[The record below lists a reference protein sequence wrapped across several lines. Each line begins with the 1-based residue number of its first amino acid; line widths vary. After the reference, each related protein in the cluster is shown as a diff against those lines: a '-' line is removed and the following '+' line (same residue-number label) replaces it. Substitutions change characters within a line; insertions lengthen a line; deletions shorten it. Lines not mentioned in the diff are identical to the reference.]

1 MNLQVILQKI
11 HIIDF
16 QVFLIA
22 RRVSRSFLKLN
33 MFLSRQAMFGLSIC
47 ARNVNQ
53 LSRIESLLSKPK
65 LRSYARPVTTALE
78 NYESS
83 IYSSGKTEY
92 ANVNWDELGFA
103 LTKTDYMYVM
113 NCSKDEEIFSEGILT
128 RFGNIE
134 LCPSSG
140 ILNYGQG
147 LFEGLKAYRKED
159 DGILLFRPEENALRM
174 KMGADRMCMPSPT
187 VEQFIDAVKR
197 TVLANK
203 RWVPPHGRGALYIRP
218 LLMGTGPN
226 LGVKP
231 ASEYTFLAYASP
243 VGNYHK
249 SPMNLV
255 VEDKVC
261 RAAPGGTGGVKA
273 VTNYS
278 PIYKTLGQAKA
289 RGFTDVLFLDA
300 LTGRNIE
307 EGSAFNIFVLKGN
320 VISTPTAHGTILPGI
335 TRKSIIEIASTL
347 GYQVEERDV
356 PIEEVFDAEEVFCT
370 GTAMVLKSVVSI
382 TYQGKRIEYKMGEE
396 PVAQK
401 LHATLTGIQT
411 GLIEDKMGWTVEV
424 D

>member
-1 MNLQVILQKI
+1 M
-11 HIIDF
+11 
-16 QVFLIA
+16 
-22 RRVSRSFLKLN
+22 
-33 MFLSRQAMFGLSIC
+33 GSIQEKVEC
-47 ARNVNQ
+47 REKA
-53 LSRIESLLSKPK
+53 
-65 LRSYARPVTTALE
+65 
-78 NYESS
+78 
-83 IYSSGKTEY
+83 EY

-113 NCSKDEEIFSEGILT
+113 NWCKDEEKFSQGNLT
-128 RFGNIE
+128 QFGNIE
-134 LCPSSG
+134 LCPSSA

-159 DGILLFRPEENALRM
+159 EGILLFRPEENALRM
-174 KMGADRMCMPSPT
+174 KIGADRMCMPSPT
-187 VEQFIDAVKR
+187 IEQFIDAVKN

-218 LLMGTGPN
+218 LLMGTGQN
-226 LGVKP
+226 LGLKP

-249 SPMNLV
+249 GDMNLI
-255 VEDKVC
+255 VEDKAY

-278 PIYKTLGQAKA
+278 PIYKSLTQAKA
-289 RGFTDVLFLDA
+289 KGFSDVLYLDA

-307 EGSAFNIFVLKGN
+307 EGSACNIFILKGY

-335 TRKSIIEIASTL
+335 TRKSIIEIALSF
-347 GYQVEERDV
+347 GYQVEERAV

-370 GTAMVLKSVVSI
+370 GTAMVLKSVASI
-382 TYQGKRIEYKMGEE
+382 TYQGKRIEYKMGADT
-396 PVAQK
+396 VGQK
-401 LHATLTGIQT
+401 LHARLTGIQN
-411 GLIEDKMGWTVEV
+411 GLVEDKMGWTIEI

>member
-1 MNLQVILQKI
+1 
-11 HIIDF
+11 
-16 QVFLIA
+16 
-22 RRVSRSFLKLN
+22 
-33 MFLSRQAMFGLSIC
+33 MFSLGIC
-47 ARNVNQ
+47 ATKLNQ
-53 LSRIESLLSKPK
+53 LSRIEALLSKPK
-65 LRSYARPVTTALE
+65 LRCYARPVTGALE
-78 NYESS
+78 TFEPR
-83 IYSSGKTEY
+83 IYSREKAEY

-103 LTKTDYMYVM
+103 LTKTDNMYVM
-113 NCSKDEEIFSEGILT
+113 NCSKDEETFSKGILT

-159 DGILLFRPEENALRM
+159 EGILLFRPEENALRM
-174 KMGADRMCMPSPT
+174 KMSAARMCMPSPT
-187 VEQFIDAVKR
+187 IEQFIDAVKK

-218 LLMGTGPN
+218 LLMGIGPN

-249 SPMNLV
+249 DDMKLI
-255 VEDKVC
+255 VEDKVY
-261 RAAPGGTGGVKA
+261 RATPGGTGGVKA

-278 PIYKTLGQAKA
+278 PIYKALTQAKA
-289 RGFTDVLFLDA
+289 KGFSDVLFLDA

-307 EGSAFNIFVLKGN
+307 EGSACNIFILKGN
-320 VISTPTAHGTILPGI
+320 VISTPTVHGTILPGI
-335 TRKSIIEIASTL
+335 TRKSIIEIALTF
-347 GYQVEERDV
+347 GYQVEERAV

-370 GTAMVLKSVVSI
+370 GTAMVLKSVASI
-382 TYQGKRIEYKMGEE
+382 TFQGKRIEYKMGAET
-396 PVAQK
+396 VAQK
-401 LHATLTGIQT
+401 LYGTLTGIQT
-411 GLIEDKMGWTVEV
+411 GVIEDKMGWTIEI

>member
-1 MNLQVILQKI
+1 
-11 HIIDF
+11 
-16 QVFLIA
+16 
-22 RRVSRSFLKLN
+22 
-33 MFLSRQAMFGLSIC
+33 MFSLSIF
-47 ARNVNQ
+47 ATKLNQ
-53 LSRIESLLSKPK
+53 LSRIEALFSKPK
-65 LRSYARPVTTALE
+65 LRFYARPATGALE
-78 NYESS
+78 TCEPR
-83 IYSSGKTEY
+83 IYSGEKVEY

-113 NCSKDEEIFSEGILT
+113 NWSNDEYKFSQGILT
-128 RFGNIE
+128 RFRNIQ

-159 DGILLFRPEENALRM
+159 EGILLFRPEENALRM

-187 VEQFIDAVKR
+187 IEQFIDAVKK

-218 LLMGTGPN
+218 LLIGTGQN

-249 SPMNLV
+249 GAMNLL
-255 VEDKVC
+255 VEDKVY
-261 RAAPGGTGGVKA
+261 RTTPGGTGGIKA

-278 PIYKTLGQAKA
+278 PIYKALTQAKA
-289 RGFTDVLFLDA
+289 KGFSDVLFLDA

-307 EGSAFNIFVLKGN
+307 EGSACNIFILKGN
-320 VISTPTAHGTILPGI
+320 VISTPTANGTILPGI
-335 TRKSIIEIASTL
+335 TRKSIIEIALTF
-347 GYQVEERDV
+347 GYQVKERAV
-356 PIEEVFDAEEVFCT
+356 PIEEAFDAEEVFCT
-370 GTAMVLKSVVSI
+370 GTAMVLKSVASI
-382 TYQGKRIEYKMGEE
+382 TYQGKRIEYKMGAET
-396 PVAQK
+396 VAQK
-401 LHATLTGIQT
+401 LYETLTGIQT
-411 GLIEDKMGWTVEV
+411 GLIEDKMRWTIEI

>member
-1 MNLQVILQKI
+1 M
-11 HIIDF
+11 
-16 QVFLIA
+16 
-22 RRVSRSFLKLN
+22 
-33 MFLSRQAMFGLSIC
+33 GSIEHHVEREK
-47 ARNVNQ
+47 A
-53 LSRIESLLSKPK
+53 
-65 LRSYARPVTTALE
+65 
-78 NYESS
+78 
-83 IYSSGKTEY
+83 EY

-113 NCSKDEEIFSEGILT
+113 NCSEDEKFSQGTLT
-128 RFGNIE
+128 PFGSIQ

-159 DGILLFRPEENALRM
+159 EGILLFRPQENAMRM

-187 VEQFIDAVKR
+187 VEQFIDAVKK

-218 LLMGTGPN
+218 LLMGTSPN

-243 VGNYHK
+243 VGNYNK
-249 SPMNLV
+249 GDMKLI
-255 VEDKVC
+255 VEDKVY
-261 RAAPGGTGGVKA
+261 RAIPGGTGGVKA

-278 PIYKTLGQAKA
+278 PIYKTLTQAKA
-289 RGFTDVLFLDA
+289 KGFSEVIFLDA

-307 EGSAFNIFVLKGN
+307 EGSAFNIFLLKGN

-335 TRKSIIEIASTL
+335 TRKSIIEIALTF
-347 GYQVEERDV
+347 GYQVEERAI
-356 PIEEVFDAEEVFCT
+356 PIEEMFDAEEVFCT
-370 GTAMVLKSVVSI
+370 GTAMVVKSVASI
-382 TYQGKRIEYKMGEE
+382 TYRHKRIEYKKGTET
-396 PVAQK
+396 VAQK

-411 GLIEDKMGWTVEV
+411 GVIEDKMGWTIEI